1 MRPMAQRGI
10 CDLRFFSPAA
20 QNPDLWQSISAI
32 GRDLDHVPRLC
43 RVPRP
48 EVVPRPTSRG
58 CAASH
63 VPRSRRVARPE
74 VAPRP
79 TSRGCAASHDPRL
92 RRVLRAVCCIPSL
105 PAARA
110 VLSRGHRG
118 EVRRG
123 GIPGELCHFRP
134 RLGGDSCSPAREA
147 GQPNG
152 CDLRIRFFEKLEL
165 GAWREKSPRVSLK
178 VTRRTRKTAPAPDC
192 GGRRSYATP
201 ARPSAMPRSDTAIGS
216 SAHETST

>member
-58 CAASH
+58 RAASH
-63 VPRSRRVARPE
+63 VPRSRRVPRPE
-74 VAPRP
+74 VVPRR
-79 TSRGCAASHDPRL
+79 TRRGCAASS
-92 RRVLRAVCCIPSL
+92 APSVAS
-105 PAARA
+105 PAYP
-110 VLSRGHRG
+110 
-118 EVRRG
+118 RRG
-123 GIPGELCHFRP
+123 RSCREAIAGRCVEAEFRASCVT
-134 RLGGDSCSPAREA
+134 LGPVWGDSCSPAREA

-178 VTRRTRKTAPAPDC
+178 VTRRTRNTAPALDC